1 MTWSNRNVSGNPP
14 IRDKIDAL
22 QSHKHINIYT
32 YIYLYL
38 TDRMTTTAKPK
49 EDATTQK
56 QNNAAFTKLVS
67 RYLDSNPAFRKDSKT
82 NEFEIRFNSS
92 GGARKPFTKIHF
104 DNVVKHLYSA
114 GFETRN
120 PDGEHMLR
128 VIPEYVDRKTTT
140 TKMSNIRAEIHG
152 MDLIQEYC
160 RTNDLKKLNELASGL
175 SNKLSFTQ
183 KQSDRDETGAYV
195 KPVDFADFNFRV
207 SYQLEQSYGL
217 HTRVGKDILDR
228 WTESKKIFRLM
239 NRIRFSHP
247 TYPVYADLSIVKT
260 SRRTNR
266 VMIPEYTIQD
276 AGVFTNPEE
285 YEIELEINN
294 SAVGA
299 GTSYSTVDALM
310 DGLRKSIRV
319 VLSGLQGTNYPI
331 SNTEQSEV
339 LQEYMRIL
347 NGDYDGSGSDA
358 AAAAPETTTY
368 RVSNKNFIGPGI
380 TTLQME
386 NVLVPTP
393 ETAVIPNIRNQYCV
407 TEKADGDRKLL
418 YVSDTGRIYLIDT
431 NMNVVFTGMKTED
444 KVLWLSILD
453 GEHIK
458 YDSKK
463 RFIDLYTAFDIYY
476 IHKTS
481 VREFAFLPDPD
492 AREDEMEEGEIL
504 EGGGDG
510 GGRMERGTGEK
521 RAKSRDAAAGATGK
535 GDKPKYRLPLLHDFV
550 SRLQPVPIYTSTDE
564 KAAKRHWKTV
574 LNKKGETTW
583 IDMKTGAVSKTEPAP
598 YKCKMR
604 IQCKNFAVGSSTHSI
619 FEKCSEILSNI
630 KGGQYEYLTDGLIF
644 TPINTGVGSDRIGV
658 AAPLKKTTWDR
669 SFKWKPAEQNT
680 IDFLVSV
687 KKDNRG
693 KDEIH
698 TIFQDGRN
706 LTGVQDIVE
715 YKTLVL
721 RCGFS
726 EKNHT
731 SLNPCADIIHDRL
744 PSPDDIDNEDTYRPE
759 PFYPTNPYD
768 MKASLCNV
776 RLNRDGNIP
785 IMMTEEGQYFEE
797 DMIVEFRYEMA
808 NDVGWRWIPLRV
820 RYDKTGA
827 LRAGAREYGNA
838 YHVAN
843 NNWHSLHNPITEA
856 MIRTGEGIPTAI
868 IQEDSY
874 YNRTDSISVTRGL
887 RDFHNRFVK
896 DRLIAA
902 VSNRGDTLIDYAVG
916 AGGDLSKWIRAKLGF
931 VFGIDLSKYNIY
943 NERESACARYVEER
957 KKRAKMPDAL
967 FVNGNSA
974 INIRTTGAAFF
985 GDKDKEIAKA
995 IFGNGPKDA
1004 TILGKGVYKQ
1014 YGVGQEGFHVSSAMF
1029 CVHYFCENM
1038 KTFLGFMQNLAECTR
1053 LNGYFIGTCYD
1064 GKTVFKSLEGVPTG
1078 ESSVIMKQGKKIH
1091 EIEKAYDFT
1100 SFPDNELS
1108 LGYKINVYYET
1119 INKMLAEYLV
1129 NFAYMTQIAEM
1140 YGFVLVSKE
1149 EAQTMG
1155 LPNGTGMFGEL
1166 YAAMEAEVKQDNRSQ
1181 ANFGRALSMTTEER
1195 AISFLNRFFVF
1206 RKMRN
1211 VNTEKITKL
1220 LMKKQVFGEDAEE
1233 EDGKGAEDAADTEIK
1248 EMITTIAKQTAN
1260 KGQGRAKSRKL
1271 KKKIVL
1277 DKYSPPADE
1286 DDK

>member
-1 MTWSNRNVSGNPP
+1 MSDTTNNP
-14 IRDKIDAL
+14 
-22 QSHKHINIYT
+22 
-32 YIYLYL
+32 
-38 TDRMTTTAKPK
+38 
-49 EDATTQK
+49 K
-56 QNNAAFTKLVS
+56 QNNAAFQKLVS
-67 RYLDSNPAFRKDSKT
+67 RYLDSNPAIRRDSKT

-92 GGARKPFTKIHF
+92 GGSRKPFTKIHF

-114 GFETRN
+114 GFETHN
-120 PDGEHMLR
+120 SSGEHILR
-128 VIPEYVDRKTTT
+128 VIPEYVDRKTAV
-140 TKMSNIRAEIHG
+140 TKMSNVRAEIHG

-160 RTNDLKKLNELASGL
+160 RTNDLKKINEMASSL
-175 SNKLSFTQ
+175 PEKLSFTQ
-183 KQSDRDETGAYV
+183 KQSGRDESGAYI

-207 SYQLEQSYGL
+207 SYQLEQTYGL
-217 HTRVGKDILDR
+217 HSRLGKDILDR

-239 NRIRFSHP
+239 NRIRFSHSV
-247 TYPVYADLSIVKT
+247 YPVYADLSIVKT
-260 SRRTNR
+260 SRRSNR
-266 VMIPEYTIQD
+266 VMVPEYTIQD

-299 GTSYSTVDALM
+299 GTPYNTVDALM

-331 SNTEQSEV
+331 SNTEQTEV

-347 NGDYDGSGSDA
+347 NGDYEKATAEGKTA
-358 AAAAPETTTY
+358 ATYDMPSY

-380 TTLQME
+380 TTLQLE
-386 NVLVPTP
+386 NVLIPAA
-393 ETAVIPNIRNQYCV
+393 ETSAIPNIRKQYCV

-476 IHKTS
+476 IHATS
-481 VREFAFLPDPD
+481 VREHAFLPDPD
-492 AREDEMEEGEIL
+492 QAGGEEEERDSEAAG
-504 EGGGDG
+504 
-510 GGRMERGTGEK
+510 MERGTGEK
-521 RAKSRDAAAGATGK
+521 RAKSR
-535 GDKPKYRLPLLHDFV
+535 GDDVKLHQKEKFRLLLLHDFV
-550 SRLQPVPIYTSTDE
+550 SRLLPVPVYVSTDE
-564 KAAKRHWKTV
+564 KAAKRHWKPV

-583 IDMKTGAVSKTEPAP
+583 VDLKTGVVSKTEPAP

-604 IQCKNFAVGSSTHSI
+604 IQCKNFAVGSQTQSI

-630 KGGQYEYLTDGLIF
+630 QGGQYEYFTDGLIF
-644 TPINTGVGSDRIGV
+644 TPIHTGVGSDRVGI

-669 SFKWKPAEQNT
+669 SFKWKPADQNT

-687 KKDNRG
+687 KKDKRG

-698 TIFQDGRN
+698 TIFQEGRN
-706 LTGVQDIVE
+706 LTGVNTIVQ

-731 SLNPCADIIHDRL
+731 CLNPCADIIHDRI
-744 PSPDDIDNEDTYRPE
+744 PSPDDIDNEETYRPE
-759 PFYPTNPYD
+759 PFYPTDPYD
-768 MKASLCNV
+768 MKACLCNV
-776 RLNRDGNIP
+776 LLRQDGNTTA
-785 IMMTEEGQYFEE
+785 MMTEEGQYFEE
-797 DMIVEFRYEMA
+797 DMIVEFRYEME

-843 NNWHSLHNPITEA
+843 NNWHSLHSPITES
-856 MIRTGEGIPTAI
+856 MIRTGEGIPTTI

-896 DRLIAA
+896 DRLIGA
-902 VSNRGDTLIDYAVG
+902 VSNRGDILIDYAVG

-943 NERESACARYVEER
+943 NDRESACARYMEER
-957 KKRAKMPDAL
+957 KKRVKMPHAL

-974 INIRTTGAAFF
+974 VNIRTTGAAFF

-995 IFGNGPKDA
+995 VFGNGPKDA
-1004 TILGKGVYKQ
+1004 TILGKGVYRQ

-1029 CVHYFCENM
+1029 CVHYFCENL
-1038 KTFLGFMQNLAECTR
+1038 KTFLGFIQNVSECTR
-1053 LNGYFIGTCYD
+1053 VNGYFIGTCYD
-1064 GKTVFKSLEGVPTG
+1064 GKTVFKSLEDTSMG
-1078 ESSVIMKQGKKIH
+1078 ESAVIMKDGKKIH

-1100 SFPDNELS
+1100 SFPDNELG

-1129 NFAYMTQIAEM
+1129 NFTYMTQIAEM
-1140 YGFVLVSKE
+1140 YGFVLVTKE
-1149 EAQTMG
+1149 EAQNMG
-1155 LPNGTGMFGEL
+1155 LPNGTGLFGEL
-1166 YAAMEAEVKQDNRSQ
+1166 YSAMEADVKQDNRNQ
-1181 ANFGRALSMTTEER
+1181 ANYGRALLMTAEER

-1211 VNTEKITKL
+1211 VNTEKMTKL
-1220 LMKKQVFGEDAEE
+1220 LMKHHVDTPLNQDED
-1233 EDGKGAEDAADTEIK
+1233 EDEDNKIAAVAVS
-1248 EMITTIAKQTAN
+1248 TTTKTR
-1260 KGQGRAKSRKL
+1260 KPRKL
-1271 KKKIVL
+1271 KEKMVL
-1277 DKYSPPADE
+1277 DKYSPVNQPSGIAS
-1286 DDK
+1286 DK